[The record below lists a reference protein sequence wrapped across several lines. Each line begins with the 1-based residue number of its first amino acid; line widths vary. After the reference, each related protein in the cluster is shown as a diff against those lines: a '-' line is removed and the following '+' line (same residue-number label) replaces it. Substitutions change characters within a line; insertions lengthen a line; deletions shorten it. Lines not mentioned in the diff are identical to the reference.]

1 MARKVTAADVAREA
15 GVSPA
20 TVDRVLNNRGG
31 VATDKERRVIAA
43 AKRLKLDRALD
54 LRAARTLRV
63 AAILQSSE
71 NPFHAALARAFTAQN
86 RGVNP
91 FNIQTRVFVADPSKP
106 DKLLRTI
113 QSAAASH
120 DAIIT
125 CLPDDGPLA
134 GYLDRLAE
142 GGKPVIALA
151 TDIRAESAIYVG
163 PDDYTGGRIAG
174 DLMGRFLGPQGGDLM
189 MIGGLWSIIGQAER
203 RRGFEDVLA
212 ERYPN
217 CSIVQ
222 VSESRESGERAGDIA
237 ARALSSFPGLVG
249 IYNGSAGGVKVAEA
263 IARAGRHDLV
273 YITHELSDQRRALL
287 RAGRIDAL
295 LDQEPAT
302 EVEIALSVIA
312 KHFGRHEAEVD
323 CQTPIRVHL
332 RET

>member
-1 MARKVTAADVAREA
+1 MARKVTAADVARAA

-31 VATDKERRVIAA
+31 VTGDKERRVIAA

-71 NPFHAALARAFTAQN
+71 NPFHAALARAFATQN

-106 DKLLRTI
+106 ENVYRTVQI
-113 QSAAASH
+113 AAASH

-134 GYLDRLAE
+134 DYLDKQAE
-142 GGKPVIALA
+142 AGKPVIALS
-151 TDIRAESAIYVG
+151 TDIRAKHAIYVG

-174 DLMGRFLGPQGGDLM
+174 DLMGRFLGPKGGEVM
-189 MIGGLWSIIGQAER
+189 MIGGLWAFIGQAER

-217 CSIVQ
+217 CRIAHVA
-222 VSESRESGERAGDIA
+222 ESRESGESAGDIS
-237 ARALSSFPGLVG
+237 ARALAANPELAG
-249 IYNGSAGGVKVAEA
+249 IYNASAGGVKVAEA
-263 IARAGRHDLV
+263 IARAGRDDLV
-273 YITHELSDQRRALL
+273 YITHEVSDQRRALL
-287 RAGRIDAL
+287 REGRIDAL
-295 LDQEPAT
+295 LDQEPEA
-302 EVEIALSVIA
+302 EVEIALSMIA
-312 KHFGRHEAEVD
+312 HHFGRLE
-323 CQTPIRVHL
+323 QLGTLRSSIRVHL